1 MELRKHSMRLS
12 LLVGTLLLTTG
23 CSFLKPEEV
32 VVTRTV
38 IQAPE
43 IPIKPSPRPVNMIDV
58 KWHTVTTDNID
69 EFEKNFETS
78 NGDLV
83 FFAISV
89 PHYQNLS
96 LNLAEIRRFIEQQQA
111 IIVYYETQIT
121 KSKESIN
128 TNTNIKPQ
136 EQRDE

>member
-1 MELRKHSMRLS
+1 
-12 LLVGTLLLTTG
+12 
-23 CSFLKPEEV
+23 
-32 VVTRTV
+32 
-38 IQAPE
+38 
-43 IPIKPSPRPVNMIDV
+43 MIDV